1 MIDITAR
8 EMKSDLSPEHAVRV
22 SRLGQEEWRL
32 SWLPRQRLSRE
43 QAQAGMELDEI
54 LSDPA
59 TVYDEQAQARAAIHA
74 AQLGIG
80 VDRAVILLAVRLAER
95 LHLDPAPVHSA
106 DPAAPQPIPLPA
118 QISADLRTGAHHM
131 AHAGARLRHRRV

>member
-1 MIDITAR
+1 MTIDITAR
-8 EMKSDLSPEHAVRV
+8 EMKSDLSPEHAVRL

-59 TVYDEQAQARAAIHA
+59 IVYDEQAQARAAIHA
-74 AQLGIG
+74 ARLGIG

-95 LHLDPAPVHSA
+95 LHLDPPPEHVA
-106 DPAAPQPIPLPA
+106 DTAAPQQIPSPA
-118 QISADLRTGAHHM
+118 TATAERRTGPHL
-131 AHAGARLRHRRV
+131 AHAGARPRHRG